1 MGARPGAQA
10 PRRARGR
17 RENQRLR
24 TRKDLLEAAARLL
37 DAGHVPGMD
46 EIAEAALVS
55 RATAYRYFPSLEALL
70 LEAPLQAEAPD
81 PEALFA
87 GDDGSDPEAR
97 IDRAVDALQRMAY
110 ANAPQLRLM
119 LSHSLARPGQA
130 GGPRRQNR
138 RTQLIETALE
148 PIRPQLAPAEYRRL
162 CRALAL
168 LIGTEAMIVC
178 QDVLQIDERAARE
191 ASRWAA
197 RALVRE
203 ALAKRRPTSSPTA
216 CRS

>member
-1 MGARPGAQA
+1 MAGRPETPG
-10 PRRARGR
+10 RRPARGR

-24 TRKDLLEAAARLL
+24 TRKDLLQAAARLL
-37 DAGHVPGMD
+37 ETGVTPGMD

-81 PEALFA
+81 PEQLFA
-87 GDDGSDPEAR
+87 DDGESDPEAR

-119 LSHSLARPGQA
+119 LSHSLARPA
-130 GGPRRQNR
+130 RSDRPRRQNR
-138 RTQLIETALE
+138 RTQLIEAALE
-148 PIRPQLAPAEYRRL
+148 PIRPQLTPAEYRRL

-178 QDVLQIDERAARE
+178 QEVLQIDERAARE

-203 ALAKRRPTSSPTA
+203 TLAGRRHA
-216 CRS
+216 